1 MFAAEPSTRALFNR
15 VNVDDM
21 HSGEFHAHS
30 LRVVNALDN
39 LINKLHNADTLTE
52 MLAHLANQHNVRDG
66 VRHHYFHVSQVTM
79 SVNKF

>member
-1 MFAAEPSTRALFNR
+1 MFEAEPSTRALFNR

-52 MLAHLANQHNVRDG
+52 MLAHLADQHHIREG
-66 VRHHYFHVSQVTM
+66 VRHHYFHVSHVM
-79 SVNKF
+79 VCESL